1 MHEDQVHID
10 AGIARQLV
18 IDNFPQ
24 YRSGPIQLVNSQGT
38 VNTIFRVG
46 CDAAARFP
54 LRVADP
60 RQLEAELE
68 RDSKAMV
75 EFAEWC
81 PFPTPEPLGIGRPGR
96 SFPLPWSMQTWI
108 EGEVT
113 TPAGISASPTFSN
126 DVAFL
131 IESLRNADM
140 SGRTFTGTGRGGRIS
155 DHDDW
160 VQTCFRNSGT
170 LLDVEKLRSIWERLR
185 ELPPTFS
192 EAMSHKDLIPA
203 NIVVREERIIGV
215 LDAGD
220 FGPAD
225 PALDLVAVW
234 HHLDEE
240 RRDLVRNR
248 LSTTRGEWLRGA
260 AWAFQQAIGLVWYYR
275 LTNPRM
281 SELGRSTLQ
290 RLVDDSEISGE
301 LGKRP

>member
-24 YRSGPIQLVNSQGT
+24 YRSESIQLVDSQGT

-46 CDAAARFP
+46 IDAAARFP
-54 LRVADP
+54 LRSADS
-60 RQLEAELE
+60 RQLEAELVRE
-68 RDSKAMV
+68 SNAML
-75 EFAEWC
+75 EFEEWC
-81 PFPTPEPLGIGRPGR
+81 PFPTPRPLGIGHPGQ
-96 SFPLPWSMQTWI
+96 SFPMSWSMQTWV
-108 EGEVT
+108 EGEIA
-113 TPAGISASPTFSN
+113 TPVGLAASPTFAN
-126 DVAFL
+126 DIASL
-131 IESLRNADM
+131 IESLRNADT
-140 SGRTFTGTGRGGRIS
+140 SGRKFTGSGRGGRIS

-160 VQTCFRNSGT
+160 VQTCFRNSVD
-170 LLDVEKLRSIWERLR
+170 LLDVARLHPIWEQVRQ
-185 ELPPTFS
+185 LPPTFLDV
-192 EAMSHKDLIPA
+192 MSHKDLTPA
-203 NIVVREERIIGV
+203 NIIVREERISGV

-240 RRDLVRNR
+240 RRNLVRSR
-248 LSTTRGEWLRGA
+248 LSTTREEWARGA

-290 RLVDDSEISGE
+290 RLVDDPEISGS
-301 LGKRP
+301 LR